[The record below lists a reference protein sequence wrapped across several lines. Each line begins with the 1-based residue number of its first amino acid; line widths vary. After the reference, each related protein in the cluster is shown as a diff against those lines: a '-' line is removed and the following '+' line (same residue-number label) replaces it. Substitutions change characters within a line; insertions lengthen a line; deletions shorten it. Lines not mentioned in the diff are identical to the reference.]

1 MQPVE
6 TIAAEFERLDDRF
19 AKIGGDSRV
28 ERLFAGGRWTGALSR
43 SSEKLRTIRVPVSLI
58 WGEADTVT
66 PIAQGKRISD
76 LTRARTMQVLP
87 GVGHIPHI
95 EDPRRFKAALDRALN
110 ALPREGK

>member
-1 MQPVE
+1 MQ
-6 TIAAEFERLDDRF
+6 D
-19 AKIGGDSRV
+19 
-28 ERLFAGGRWTGALSR
+28 GALSR